1 MLVLSRRLDEK
12 ILLPTV
18 PALIKVI
25 SSNTGL
31 VRLGFEAP
39 ADVPILREELTQNDR
54 KSSLSANDD
63 CEADLEP
70 DRNTVRGRLT
80 NLALELM
87 LLRMQLGDGDPVV
100 RQTLDDINRSL
111 QTLRRAVRGSSRET
125 VVGV

>member
-25 SSNTGL
+25 SSNAGL

-39 ADVPILREELTQNDR
+39 ADVPILREELTQGAP
-54 KSSLSANDD
+54 LPPPFANDD
-63 CEADLEP
+63 FEGGLES
-70 DRNTVRGRLT
+70 DRNTVRSRLHDLT
-80 NLALELM
+80 LEVT
-87 LLRMQLGDGDPVV
+87 LLRMQLRDCDSVV
-100 RQTLDDINRSL
+100 RNTLDEIDRGL
-111 QTLRRAVRGSSRET
+111 RTLRRAVRHSARDR

>member
-25 SSNTGL
+25 SSNAGL

-39 ADVPILREELTQNDR
+39 ADVPILREELT
-54 KSSLSANDD
+54 KGAPLPPPFANDD
-63 CEADLEP
+63 FEGGLES
-70 DRNTVRGRLT
+70 DRNTVRGRLHDLT
-80 NLALELM
+80 LEVT
-87 LLRMQLGDGDPVV
+87 LLRMQMRDCDPVV
-100 RQTLDDINRSL
+100 RQTLDEINRAL
-111 QTLRRAVRGSSRET
+111 HTLRRAVRHSARDR